1 MTLPTERARRV
12 LVHLDDGRRV
22 PLEPEEIF
30 LLEAHGDETELRTR
44 GRRRLRDVRAL
55 GQVLARLPP
64 GTFVQ
69 IHRSIA
75 VNVDRVSEMRRRP
88 NGRDWELRHRLREDA
103 KSPVVTL
110 VAGPGVARVGCAVG
124 RNRLAGVVDVLPEA
138 DAGRPPA
145 AVGGIDHQSWMD
157 EGAGATARRPNGRGI
172 PTSRDGCAFVDPWLV
187 GLPAARKG
195 IR

>member
-75 VNVDRVSEMRRRP
+75 VNVDRVTEMRRRP
-88 NGRDWELRHRLREDA
+88 NGRDWELRLEP
-103 KSPVVTL
+103 PVNRVL
-110 VAGPGVARVGCAVG
+110 PIARGRVAAVWAAYGEVPGV
-124 RNRLAGVVDVLPEA
+124 L
-138 DAGRPPA
+138 
-145 AVGGIDHQSWMD
+145 
-157 EGAGATARRPNGRGI
+157 
-172 PTSRDGCAFVDPWLV
+172 
-187 GLPAARKG
+187 
-195 IR
+195 

>member
-22 PLEPEEIF
+22 PLEPKEIF

-55 GQVLARLPP
+55 GQVMARLPP

-69 IHRSIA
+69 IHRSMA

-88 NGRDWELRHRLREDA
+88 NGRDWELRLEP
-103 KSPVVTL
+103 PV
-110 VAGPGVARVGCAVG
+110 
-124 RNRLAGVVDVLPEA
+124 NRVLPIARGRVPAVWAAYGEA
-138 DAGRPPA
+138 LG
-145 AVGGIDHQSWMD
+145 S
-157 EGAGATARRPNGRGI
+157 
-172 PTSRDGCAFVDPWLV
+172 
-187 GLPAARKG
+187 
-195 IR
+195 

>member
-1 MTLPTERARRV
+1 MTLPAERARRV

-55 GQVLARLPP
+55 GQVVARLPP

-88 NGRDWELRHRLREDA
+88 NGRDWELRLEPPVNRVLPIARGRVAAVWAAYGEVPAPELVPERLRQRFGFED
-103 KSPVVTL
+103 
-110 VAGPGVARVGCAVG
+110 
-124 RNRLAGVVDVLPEA
+124 E
-138 DAGRPPA
+138 
-145 AVGGIDHQSWMD
+145 
-157 EGAGATARRPNGRGI
+157 
-172 PTSRDGCAFVDPWLV
+172 
-187 GLPAARKG
+187 
-195 IR
+195 

>member
-88 NGRDWELRHRLREDA
+88 NGRDWELRLEP
-103 KSPVVTL
+103 PVNRVL
-110 VAGPGVARVGCAVG
+110 PIARGRVAAVWAAYGEAPGV
-124 RNRLAGVVDVLPEA
+124 L
-138 DAGRPPA
+138 
-145 AVGGIDHQSWMD
+145 
-157 EGAGATARRPNGRGI
+157 
-172 PTSRDGCAFVDPWLV
+172 
-187 GLPAARKG
+187 
-195 IR
+195 